1 MAVREAQDSIGARAA
16 VNDRA
21 DNDLGRSDLDG
32 RCPFD

>member
-1 MAVREAQDSIGARAA
+1 MAVREAQDSIDGGAA

-32 RCPFD
+32 RCPSD